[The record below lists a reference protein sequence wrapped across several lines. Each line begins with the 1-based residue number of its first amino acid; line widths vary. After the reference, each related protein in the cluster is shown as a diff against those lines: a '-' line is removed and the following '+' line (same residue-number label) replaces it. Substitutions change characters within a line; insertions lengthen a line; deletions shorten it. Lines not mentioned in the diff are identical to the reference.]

1 MKKAKMLLAI
11 GIAITTL
18 TACGNS
24 TAPAES
30 NEAVP
35 GQTTGQSSEAVASTE
50 NASTEGASTEGG
62 KLNILAPQNSVNDGT
77 NAMVAAFEEKYGIE
91 VTLELLPDNEAENL
105 IRSRAATGDL
115 GDIVDF
121 HSGSQL
127 TNLSPEDNLMDITSE
142 SYLESIDEGF
152 LNCVTI
158 NDKVYGTPIGPVFA
172 GGVFYNKDI
181 YKELG
186 LEIPQTW
193 DQFLDNCRKCEEAG
207 YVGIIGTY
215 GDAWTS
221 QMVLLSD
228 YYYVNTA
235 NPGFADDYTAG
246 KVTLSDSPEYIRSIE
261 KLASQKDYFNDDYL
275 SATNDDG
282 VRMLAEGAGAHQIMR
297 TREYNALLESY
308 PEAEDA
314 VGMFAVPGDNP
325 EDVGVTL
332 WMPHGY
338 YIAKNAENVEE
349 AKLWQQFTT
358 STEGV
363 EAYISAA
370 SPVGPFLLKGID
382 VGDSVKPAIA
392 DAMEYVNQGKSSPAM
407 EFVCPVKGTNMA
419 QICVQVG
426 SGEIS
431 VTEGVEALHADNV
444 KYAQQLGLD
453 GWK

>member
-1 MKKAKMLLAI
+1 MKKGKLLLAI
-11 GIAITTL
+11 GLAVTTL

-24 TAPAES
+24 EKPAETGAAP
-30 NEAVP
+30 EK
-35 GQTTGQSSEAVASTE
+35 TTEQSKEETKQESK
-50 NASTEGASTEGG
+50 TEGG

-77 NAMVAAFEEKYGIE
+77 HAMVDAFEQKYGIE

-127 TNLSPEDNLMDITSE
+127 TNLSPEDNLLEITGE
-142 SYLESIDEGF
+142 SYLDSIDEGF
-152 LNCVTI
+152 LNCVTV
-158 NDKVYGTPIGPVFA
+158 NGKVYGTPIGPVFA
-172 GGVFYNKDI
+172 GGVFYNKNI
-181 YKELG
+181 YQELG

-193 DQFLDNCRKCEEAG
+193 DEFLDNCKKCEEAG
-207 YVGIIGTY
+207 YTGIIGTY

-221 QMVLLSD
+221 QMILLSD

-235 NPGFADDYTAG
+235 NPQFADDYTAG
-246 KVTLSDSPEYIRSIE
+246 KATLADCPEYVRSIE
-261 KLASQKDYFNDDYL
+261 KLASQKEYFNDDYL

-282 VRMLAEGAGAHQIMR
+282 VRMLAEGRGAHQIMR
-297 TREYNALLESY
+297 TREYNAMLESY
-308 PEAEDA
+308 PEAEEA
-314 VGMFAVPGDNP
+314 VGMFAVPGDNA

-338 YIAKNAENVEE
+338 YIANNAKNLEE
-349 AKLWQQFTT
+349 AKLWQEFTT
-358 STEGV
+358 SKEGV
-363 EAYISAA
+363 EAYISGA
-370 SPVGPFLLKGID
+370 SPVGPFLLKGVD

-419 QICVQVG
+419 QICVQIG
-426 SGEIS
+426 SGEID
-431 VTEGVEALHADNV
+431 VEQGVAALHADNV
-444 KYAQQLGLD
+444 KYAQQLGLE